1 MSPLVEDNKVKNFSR
16 FLKFFLIE
24 WSLAKWS
31 KNKTWSKLEQW
42 EQFLLKESQE
52 SLVTWKLLSNM
63 NTQSYLNTQIILNDT
78 DFFIGKES
86 RYLFLRCHFR
96 SVKNDGLPSWN
107 SHAWKSLPLRFA
119 NLLRLKCSTWI
130 KIFIKLNSTAFLINI
145 QDP

>member
-1 MSPLVEDNKVKNFSR
+1 MSPLVEDNNVKNFSR

-78 DFFIGKES
+78 NFFIGKDKVETCFWDAIS
-86 RYLFLRCHFR
+86 DLWRMMAYLPEIPTPGNLFL
-96 SVKNDGLPSWN
+96 SDLQ
-107 SHAWKSLPLRFA
+107 
-119 NLLRLKCSTWI
+119 I
-130 KIFIKLNSTAFLINI
+130 Y
-145 QDP
+145 